1 MCLGVPMRIMEI
13 NGFSAR
19 CEARGIERKA
29 SLFLLQHE
37 DLQVGDLVMI
47 HVGNAIQKMT
57 EEDAQSAWDLYDEIL
72 EAEAVGAAHGRDG
85 THVGAAHGRDS
96 FNITDEPKPSRP
108 RAAPTVKSK
117 PDA

>member
-1 MCLGVPMRIMEI
+1 MRIKEI

-19 CEARGIERKA
+19 CEARGIERMA

-57 EEDAQSAWDLYDEIL
+57 EEEASSAWDIYDEML
-72 EAEAVGAAHGRDG
+72 ELETDNPAGGRLAADQG
-85 THVGAAHGRDS
+85 
-96 FNITDEPKPSRP
+96 
-108 RAAPTVKSK
+108 
-117 PDA
+117 